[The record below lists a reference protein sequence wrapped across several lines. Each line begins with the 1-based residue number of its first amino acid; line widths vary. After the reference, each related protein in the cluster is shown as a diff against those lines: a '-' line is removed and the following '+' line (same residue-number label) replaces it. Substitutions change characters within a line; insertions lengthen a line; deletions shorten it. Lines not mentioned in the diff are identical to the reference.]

1 MKAKKLLATGLALGI
16 LTSTASLYTDH
27 EAQAA
32 SKQHHQV
39 KTSSIPYS
47 TTIDGATP
55 FVQSYLK
62 LSNEDVSNFKQL
74 NQKVKSTLKQ
84 DYKISATQIEK
95 SKTAQ
100 YTVTWKNGK
109 KQTISLKNDAAL
121 SAQKL
126 NVKDIQQID
135 IVVKNQTAKQD
146 VKSVPYTVTIDGQ
159 TAYVQSFLNI
169 SNKNV
174 TNFYQLNQKVKSA
187 LNNEYQLSNKDINR
201 AKTAKYT
208 VTWNNGKKQTINLKS
223 HAQLPGNQISG
234 KDIKNIDIEVVSA
247 K

>member
-1 MKAKKLLATGLALGI
+1 MK
-16 LTSTASLYTDH
+16 H
-27 EAQAA
+27 EMT

-62 LSNEDVSNFKQL
+62 LSNENVSNFKQL

-109 KQTISLKNDAAL
+109 KQTISLKMMQDYQRKSL
-121 SAQKL
+121 MSKIFSKL
-126 NVKDIQQID
+126 
-135 IVVKNQTAKQD
+135 
-146 VKSVPYTVTIDGQ
+146 
-159 TAYVQSFLNI
+159 I
-169 SNKNV
+169 S
-174 TNFYQLNQKVKSA
+174 
-187 LNNEYQLSNKDINR
+187 
-201 AKTAKYT
+201 
-208 VTWNNGKKQTINLKS
+208 
-223 HAQLPGNQISG
+223 
-234 KDIKNIDIEVVSA
+234 
-247 K
+247 

>member
-62 LSNEDVSNFKQL
+62 LSNENVSNFKQL

-100 YTVTWKNGK
+100 YTVTWK
-109 KQTISLKNDAAL
+109 
-121 SAQKL
+121 
-126 NVKDIQQID
+126 
-135 IVVKNQTAKQD
+135 TAKSRQ
-146 VKSVPYTVTIDGQ
+146 
-159 TAYVQSFLNI
+159 
-169 SNKNV
+169 
-174 TNFYQLNQKVKSA
+174 
-187 LNNEYQLSNKDINR
+187 
-201 AKTAKYT
+201 
-208 VTWNNGKKQTINLKS
+208 
-223 HAQLPGNQISG
+223 
-234 KDIKNIDIEVVSA
+234 
-247 K
+247 